1 TAVEVVLP
9 DVGVAVVDVDGPQI
23 GEPAEV
29 LLLPRSRREAA
40 AAVSGPL
47 ERALE
52 DVADHGIAVVPVVGT
67 RRGQRGARPYGP
79 DGGDAR
85 HCRPDRVLFHA
96 ESFLGGIEQRMNRH
110 AAGAD

>member
-1 TAVEVVLP
+1 ARVFEVEDDRPAVEVVLP
-9 DVGVAVVDVDGPQI
+9 DVGVAVVDVDGPEV

-67 RRGQRGARPYGP
+67 ARGQRGAPTVP
-79 DGGDAR
+79 MAATHAIAAR
-85 HCRPDRVLFHA
+85 IECFFMRNPSLV
-96 ESFLGGIEQRMNRH
+96 ESNS
-110 AAGAD
+110 A